1 MKKAILSISLG
12 VLVLGCSLFG
22 FTNIVKHR
30 AKNVDYSSWMS
41 QLPDNTPITSVNMP
55 GTHDTMALY
64 SVGDLAGQ
72 CQSLKLEDQ
81 LKIGVRFLDIR
92 LQLVNNE
99 LKAVHGFIDQRE
111 SFKDIVNTV
120 DKFLKAHNSEY
131 IIMSIKEEAD
141 AKKSTISFD
150 DAVKKCRKSNWS
162 KRQSLATGETVA
174 DYRGQVIIMS
184 RYAGATIGIPA
195 YEGWIDNATF
205 NLPNGIH
212 VQDQY
217 KLKSC
222 QEKID
227 AIDDCFNRQDEYM
240 KINFLS
246 GYIDGGFPPSY
257 APSVA
262 NTVNKWIKEN
272 IKSYLFRGIVLFD
285 FVTSDLMKGWFEI

>member
-1 MKKAILSISLG
+1 MKKMILSISIG
-12 VLVLGCSLFG
+12 VLAVTSSVIG
-22 FTNIVKHR
+22 FTNIAKQRVKST
-30 AKNVDYSSWMS
+30 DYSSWMS
-41 QLPDNTPITSVNMP
+41 VLPDNAPITSVNMP

-64 SVGDLAGQ
+64 SIGDLAGQ

-99 LKAVHGFIDQRE
+99 LKAVHGFVDQRDT
-111 SFKDIVNTV
+111 FKNIVNTV
-120 DKFLKAHNSEY
+120 DKFLKAHSSEY

-150 DAVKKCRKSNWS
+150 DAVKKYRKSNWS
-162 KRQSLATGETVA
+162 KRNTIASWETVA
-174 DYRGQVIIMS
+174 DYRGKVIILS
-184 RYAGATIGIPA
+184 RYANSTIGVPA
-195 YEGWIDNATF
+195 YEGWLDNATF

-217 KLKSC
+217 KLKDC
-222 QEKID
+222 ETKIN
-227 AIDDCFNRQDEYM
+227 AIEDCFNRTDEFM

-262 NTVNKWIKEN
+262 NTINPWIKKN
-272 IKSYLFRGIVLFD
+272 IKYYLFRGIVVYD
-285 FVTSDLMKGWFEI
+285 FVTSELMERWFAE